1 MKKPRIYFLLFLL
14 LLLSLTLAA
23 CSGKPAQ
30 PAASEPQTSP
40 PVIVGNGDD
49 LERQGEPDQ
58 AYWTEGQPRLDEQ
71 GAVSVEI
78 TPLNLNNAWKSID
91 FQVDM
96 NTHSVDLSMD
106 LAALA
111 TLTTDTGQIVQA
123 SLWDA
128 SLGGHHVG
136 GKLSFPGSAETG
148 SVLEG
153 AKKITLTLLNV
164 DTPERVFVWERGG

>member
-1 MKKPRIYFLLFLL
+1 MPKHSRMTVLNTLIQSGLVPLFFHKDPEV
-14 LLLSLTLAA
+14 A
-23 CSGKPAQ
+23 
-30 PAASEPQTSP
+30 
-40 PVIVGNGDD
+40 
-49 LERQGEPDQ
+49 
-58 AYWTEGQPRLDEQ
+58 
-71 GAVSVEI
+71 
-78 TPLNLNNAWKSID
+78 
-91 FQVDM
+91 
-96 NTHSVDLSMD
+96 
-106 LAALA
+106 
-111 TLTTDTGQIVQA
+111 GQIVQA